1 VPETIRGG
9 APPPVEPTAEP
20 TELPPLPEGVPRVD
34 ALPESF
40 VQLLS
45 HRPHLPGDIIAS
57 RYQLEKLLGDG
68 AMGQVF
74 SAINLAIRRRV
85 AIKVLK
91 AEVLADAQF
100 RVRFQQEAEAIA
112 RIDHRNVAH
121 FIDLVISDPTFLV
134 MEYVAGPTLAALL
147 RKEGR
152 LAPPRAIAIALR
164 LCWALEAAHKAGVV
178 HRDVK
183 PGNVLLAP
191 DPELGEEPKLIDFGL
206 AKLASSMDTP
216 TRVGQIVGTPQYMAP
231 EQIANQPVDARTD
244 IYALGCVLYHMIGG
258 RPPFEGDSDVQLMYQ
273 HMQAAPQPL
282 STLAPDLPPGL
293 EKVLDRALAKDRDA
307 RYPSMRELA
316 RALGALERRRGGGVF
331 RDDGAAAQRN
341 PAERARAIVAMGLV
355 AAMLAAGL
363 GWLAGTRGKEAP
375 ETLLV
380 VDTVPPGAR
389 LTVDGKADRAPSPVA
404 MAGLAPGRHTLG
416 VTLEGHAAVE
426 RVVELAAG
434 QRKVLTLQLP
444 PTSHS
449 VHVETTPTGAT
460 AMLDGRLQ
468 GITPI
473 TIEISDDDFH
483 ELRLEKTG
491 FDTVK
496 RGLAPDIKEP
506 NLSITLQT
514 ATRPVAHLIVS
525 ADAPLPI
532 FVDGQDTG
540 FVAPTIPLEILPGT
554 HAVEL
559 RDFNGNVL
567 AVQKVTAVSG
577 ETKRLYLLRPGH
589 P

>member
-1 VPETIRGG
+1 MGG
-9 APPPVEPTAEP
+9 APPVDAMLEPS
-20 TELPPLPEGVPRVD
+20 ELPPLPDGVPRVD

-45 HRPHLPGDIIAS
+45 HRPHMPGDIIAS

-112 RIDHRNVAH
+112 RIEHRNVAH

-147 RKEGR
+147 RREGR
-152 LAPPRAIAIALR
+152 LEPRRAIAIALR
-164 LCWALEAAHKAGVV
+164 LCWALEVAHKAGVI

-183 PGNVLLAP
+183 PGNIILAP

-206 AKLASSMDTP
+206 AKLVSSRDTP

-244 IYALGCVLYHMIGG
+244 IYALGCVLYHMIAG

-273 HMQAAPQPL
+273 HMQAAPPPL
-282 STLAPDLPPGL
+282 SSLARDVPAGL
-293 EKVLDRALAKDRDA
+293 EKVLARALAKERNDRYA
-307 RYPSMRELA
+307 SMRELA
-316 RALGALERRRGGGVF
+316 RALGTLERRRGAGF
-331 RDDGAAAQRN
+331 READGATVAEAAEGKPPARTQR
-341 PAERARAIVAMGLV
+341 IVLV
-355 AAMLAAGL
+355 GVVLAALAAGL
-363 GWLAGTRGKEAP
+363 GWLAGTRGKPTA

-380 VDTVPPGAR
+380 VDTVPAGASI
-389 LTVDGKADRAPSPVA
+389 TVDGRAERALSPVA
-404 MAGLAPGRHTLG
+404 LPRIGAGKHTVQISLAGRAP
-416 VTLEGHAAVE
+416 LE
-426 RVVELAAG
+426 RMVELTAG
-434 QRKVLTLQLP
+434 QRQVLTLQLP
-444 PTSHS
+444 PLNHPLHLES
-449 VHVETTPTGAT
+449 VPTGAT
-460 AMLDGRLQ
+460 VLLDGKLQ

-473 TIEISDDDFH
+473 TLQLSDDDFH

-491 FDTVK
+491 YESVK
-496 RGLAPDIKEP
+496 RGLPPDLKEP
-506 NLSITLQT
+506 SLSVTLQT
-514 ATRPVAHLIVS
+514 QLRAVAHLIVS
-525 ADAPLPI
+525 ADAPLPV
-532 FVDGQDTG
+532 FVDGLDSG
-540 FVAPTIPLEILPGT
+540 FLAPTIPLELLPGPHT
-554 HAVEL
+554 VEV
-559 RDFNGNVL
+559 RNFDGKVL
-567 AVQKVTAVSG
+567 ATQKVSVVSG
-577 ETKRLYLLRPGH
+577 ETKRVHLSRQGNPN